1 MRHRMAGFK
10 LGRNTAHRKAMWRNM
25 AVALFTHGQITT
37 TVPKAKS
44 LKPFVE
50 SLIGQAKKGDLAARR
65 RVIARLQNPIM
76 VKHDE
81 DPNVELNK
89 YGELVG
95 GPRVVNHLF
104 DNIAPRY
111 ADRNGGYTRIIR
123 LTKHRIGDGA
133 DLCVLQ
139 LVGEEETGPQVHG
152 EHSRRRKKAD
162 RRAEFAAQLRKER
175 QGGGKKKAESKE
187 EAPAEEASTAT
198 EEAPAA
204 EENNEDKSE

>member
-1 MRHRMAGFK
+1 MRHRIAGFK
-10 LGRNTAHRKAMWRNM
+10 LGRNTAHRASMWRNM

-50 SLIGQAKKGDLAARR
+50 NLIEQAKKGDLTARR
-65 RVIARLQNPIM
+65 RVIAKLQNPIM

-81 DPNVELNK
+81 DPDVELNK

-104 DNIAPRY
+104 DNIAPKL
-111 ADRNGGYTRIIR
+111 ADRQGGYTRIIR

-139 LVGEEETGPQVHG
+139 IVGEEETGPQVHG

-162 RRAEFAAQLRKER
+162 RRTEFAAQARK
-175 QGGGKKKAESKE
+175 GGAKAEAKQ

-198 EEAPAA
+198 ATEEAPAA
-204 EENNEDKSE
+204 DEANEEKSE